1 MDWRIPAVILI
12 VIVATTIFVVILRNN
27 QRRTDQAREEAVA
40 RGETD
45 RKSPNLTVAYLVIG
59 GALVV
64 VGAVMLTT
72 GH

>member
-12 VIVATTIFVVILRNN
+12 VIVATAIFVVILRTN

-40 RGETD
+40 KGETE
-45 RKSPNLTVAYLVIG
+45 RKSPNLTVAYLAIG
-59 GALVV
+59 GALVL
-64 VGAVMLTT
+64 VGVIMLTT